1 MTHCASSHSI
11 VVTRPII
18 AAENPD
24 IASEQG
30 RPLKPNHSLDHRRAR
45 VSRLPMWRVFDTLT
59 LIFTRPRLGSRS
71 WHRNTPV
78 RCKSPDPNCSTTLG
92 DRPQLSTAFK
102 AQGAS
107 VVLARDAA
115 DAPNLAAAVLDGG
128 CAELSRT
135 LRDKGIP
142 LILYTA
148 RADAECAGAPIV
160 RKPARVKE
168 VVEAVRRLLTAATA

>member
-1 MTHCASSHSI
+1 MASQH
-11 VVTRPII
+11 PG
-18 AAENPD
+18 AL
-24 IASEQG
+24 QG
-30 RPLKPNHSLDHRRAR
+30 RLILIAQRRWVIAQ
-45 VSRLPMWRVFDTLT
+45 
-59 LIFTRPRLGSRS
+59 
-71 WHRNTPV
+71 
-78 RCKSPDPNCSTTLG
+78 
-92 DRPQLSTAFK
+92 QLSTAFK

-115 DAPNLAAAVLDGG
+115 DAPDLAAAVLDGG

-168 VVEAVRRLLTAATA
+168 VVEAVRRLLTPTAA